1 MGCSNSSSNFDIKNI
16 NQREIPYFKAY
27 NSFITISNILENN
40 KRVLLELFLIS
51 GKSIKNYINGIRNSI
66 SLKYLYK
73 ENKEKI
79 IMDLNDLKEFFEK
92 YELENIEFYSKYNN
106 CLKIAK
112 EDNKEDNEFIIV
124 DSIFIENMQKENKNY
139 ENQKILVDID
149 RNEDKNEMKIKFY
162 DSQEYIK
169 FQKKEFGYYKFITEM
184 ENNNINSNDR
194 INPYINLIYDSNNS
208 VQNPINEVNIN
219 IKKSV
224 ESIYNY

>member
-40 KRVLLELFLIS
+40 KRVILELFLIS
-51 GKSIKNYINGIRNSI
+51 GKSIKNFINGIRNSI

-79 IMDLNDLKEFFEK
+79 IMDLNDLKEFFEN

-149 RNEDKNEMKIKFY
+149 KNEMKIKFY

-169 FQKKEFGYYKFITEM
+169 FQKKEFGYYKFIPE
-184 ENNNINSNDR
+184 ENNNNSND
-194 INPYINLIYDSNNS
+194 NKNNNLINGSNNS
-208 VQNPINEVNIN
+208 VENTINMVNIN
-219 IKKSV
+219 IKQSAV
-224 ESIYNY
+224 SNYNY